1 MFNDSI
7 RTIRGAYGKFSKIY
21 IMIDIQNLSFHFGLR
36 TLFEDTS
43 VMIQDGQKV
52 GLVGPNGC
60 GKSTLFKLI
69 EGKFAPDGGKIVISH
84 NTQIASVAQD
94 IADPSVPL
102 LPYVLAADKELTRL
116 EKELENPDISG
127 ERMAEV
133 FDKLEF
139 LGAHSAQARASAIL
153 SGLGFLNADFNR
165 PLKEFSGGWQVRAN
179 LAATLYAPSNC
190 LLLDE
195 PTNHLDLETAL

>member
-1 MFNDSI
+1 
-7 RTIRGAYGKFSKIY
+7 
-21 IMIDIQNLSFHFGLR
+21 MIDIKDLSFHFGLR

-69 EGKFAPDGGKIVISH
+69 EGKFSPDGGKIDISRG
-84 NTQIASVAQD
+84 TQIASVAQE
-94 IADPSVPL
+94 ITDPSVPL
-102 LPYVLAADKELTRL
+102 LDYVLSADKELSSL
-116 EKELENPDISG
+116 QKELENPAISG

-139 LGAHSAQARASAIL
+139 LGAHSAEARASAIL
-153 SGLGFLNADFNR
+153 SGLGFLNTDFRR

-179 LAATLYAPSNC
+179 VAACLYAPSNC
-190 LLLDE
+190 LLLDQ
-195 PTNHLDLETAL
+195 PLGFGNRNVAGKLPCPFG

>member
-1 MFNDSI
+1 
-7 RTIRGAYGKFSKIY
+7 
-21 IMIDIQNLSFHFGLR
+21 MIDIERLSFHFGLR
-36 TLFEDTS
+36 TLFEETS

-69 EGKFAPDGGKIVISH
+69 EGKFSPDGGKIEISRG
-84 NTQIASVAQD
+84 TQIASVAQEID
-94 IADPSVPL
+94 DPSQTL
-102 LPYVLAADKELTRL
+102 LNYVLAADKRLTAL
-116 EKELENPDISG
+116 QKELENPQISG
-127 ERMAEV
+127 ERMAEI
-133 FDKLEF
+133 FDRLET

-153 SGLGFLNADFNR
+153 SGLGFMQEDFNR

-179 LAATLYAPSNC
+179 VASCLYAPSNC

-195 PTNHLDLETAL
+195 PTNHLDLETAMWLENYLVRTDKNK